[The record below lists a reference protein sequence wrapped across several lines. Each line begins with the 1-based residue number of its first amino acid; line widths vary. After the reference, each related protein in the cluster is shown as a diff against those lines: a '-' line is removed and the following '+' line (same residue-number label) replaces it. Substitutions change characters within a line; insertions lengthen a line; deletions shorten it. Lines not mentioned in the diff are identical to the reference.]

1 LRVLRWLGLAGGIAV
16 VLFAC
21 STHELA
27 GAPGPALGGDS
38 GANLSEA
45 GADAGF
51 NSGEEVRVTVPA
63 TGRAFVKLA
72 SPSTAVTP
80 GDPTTDKTW
89 DMAFGGVDAFT
100 NSGPSGPGHAAA
112 FGPLE
117 GVVFLGD
124 TVPDVPF
131 VNSDV
136 TGGAFANWFAYDQN
150 AHVIYSRFHVFG
162 IKDGDKTYKV
172 QVLDYYE
179 HPDAGDPIG
188 AKYRIRYAELGQPDK
203 ELADIDGT
211 AGGVNGGTADAP
223 SACLD
228 LGTGQTTMLSE
239 AQARTSSAWH
249 LCFRRTNISVN
260 GDAGGPRN
268 VGAVDLDAAQT
279 AGEKL
284 SDITQKTPASE
295 LAQFDAVTSA
305 SFTNQTFRGDH
316 VVSEFTGQWTDGS
329 SGVLT
334 PLQVAWLVVGADGSA
349 TYLVGFERFEGAT
362 ATSLGT
368 VVMRAK
374 AVK

>member
-1 LRVLRWLGLAGGIAV
+1 LRLLRWLVVAGGIAA

-27 GAPGPALGGDS
+27 GPPGAAAALDG
-38 GANLSEA
+38 GANAPEA
-45 GADAGF
+45 GADSGF
-51 NSGEEVRVTVPA
+51 NSGEEVRVPVPA
-63 TGRAFVKLA
+63 SGRAFVKLA
-72 SPSTAVTP
+72 SPPAVVTP
-80 GDPTTDKTW
+80 ADPATDTTW

-100 NSGPSGPGHAAA
+100 NSGPSGAGQAAA
-112 FGPLE
+112 FGPLD
-117 GVVFLGD
+117 GVVFLGS

-150 AHVIYSRFHVFG
+150 AHVIYSRYHVFG

-172 QVLDYYE
+172 QILDYYD
-179 HPDAGDPIG
+179 HPDAGDATG
-188 AKYRIRYAELGQPDK
+188 ARYHIRYAELGQPDK
-203 ELADIDGT
+203 ELAAIDGT
-211 AGGVNGGTADAP
+211 AGGMNPSPDTP
-223 SACLD
+223 SACVD

-239 AQARTSSAWH
+239 AQARASSAWH

-260 GDAGGPRN
+260 GEAGGPRN
-268 VGAVDLDAAQT
+268 VGAVDLDAAKT

-284 SDITQKTPASE
+284 SDITQETAASE
-295 LAQFDAVTSA
+295 LGRFDAVSPA
-305 SFTNQTFRGDH
+305 SFANQTFHGDH
-316 VVSEFTGQWTDGS
+316 IVSEFTGQWTDGS
-329 SGVLT
+329 PGVLT

-368 VVMRAK
+368 VVMRVK